1 MNEGQ
6 NRADGAVIVVRAQ
19 KKYIDLI
26 CKRLQAVGVTVTIRT
41 KVKMWM
47 SLGVIMDIDCGRTL
61 RTGVVPVLERTV
73 NECRAEGVYAWTL
86 AYAVW
91 LGKGYS
97 ETYVNGSFHNF
108 ANQEAASADKM
119 DRVFV
124 DDINDSVGLLAAQ
137 GLSPADVTKAIDA
150 ILKLKPGSD
159 SVPLDVD
166 GAPTKG
172 KAGSAEDEKAK
183 ECQPNTLIKM
193 FAINWNDA
201 EGVSHILGRAVLDP
215 ITHDS
220 AVSLPEVAMDRTDM
234 ALARKVFQKGIMVWA
249 SDMWIQIG
257 YTNSESVPEAEPEPS
272 APPGYK
278 PGGGTYRKGRH

>member
-19 KKYIDLI
+19 KKYVDLI
-26 CKRLQAVGVTVTIRT
+26 CRRLQEVGVTVTIRT

-47 SLGVIMDIDCGRTL
+47 SMGVIMDIDCGRTL

-73 NECRAEGVYAWTL
+73 NECRVEDVYAWTL

-97 ETYVNGSFHNF
+97 ETYVNGNFHNF
-108 ANQEAASADKM
+108 ANQEAMPADKL

-150 ILKLKPGSD
+150 ILNLKSGSD

-166 GAPTKG
+166 APTNG
-172 KAGSAEDEKAK
+172 KTGTADGEKVK
-183 ECQPNTLIKM
+183 ENRPNTLVKM
-193 FAINWNDA
+193 FVINWNDA

-215 ITHDS
+215 ITHES

-234 ALARKVFQKGIMVWA
+234 GLARKVFQKGIMVWA
-249 SDMWIQIG
+249 SDLWIQIG
-257 YTNSESVPEAEPEPS
+257 YTSSEPPSEEDEEPS
-272 APPGYK
+272 VPPGYK
-278 PGGGTYRKGRH
+278 PGGGMYRKGRH

>member
-19 KKYIDLI
+19 KKYVDLI
-26 CKRLQAVGVTVTIRT
+26 CRQLQEAGVTVTIRT

-61 RTGVVPVLERTV
+61 RTGVMPVLERTV

-108 ANQEAASADKM
+108 TNQEAMPADKL

-150 ILKLKPGSD
+150 IFKFKPGSD
-159 SVPLDVD
+159 SVPLDV
-166 GAPTKG
+166 GAAPIEG
-172 KAGSAEDEKAK
+172 KTEGVCS
-183 ECQPNTLIKM
+183 PNTLVKM
-193 FAINWNDA
+193 FVVAWNDA
-201 EGVSHILGRAVLDP
+201 EGNPHILGRAVLDP
-215 ITHDS
+215 ITHES

-234 ALARKVFQKGIMVWA
+234 GLARKVFQKGIMVWA
-249 SDMWIQIG
+249 SDIWIQIG
-257 YTNSESVPEAEPEPS
+257 YTSSEPPTEEEEPS
-272 APPGYK
+272 VPPGYK
-278 PGGGTYRKGRH
+278 PGGGMYRKGRR

>member
-19 KKYIDLI
+19 KKYVDLI
-26 CKRLQAVGVTVTIRT
+26 CRRLQEAGVTVTIRT

-47 SLGVIMDIDCGRTL
+47 SMGVIMDIDCGRTL

-73 NECRAEGVYAWTL
+73 NECRAEDAHIWTL

-91 LGKGYS
+91 IRKGYS
-97 ETYVNGSFHNF
+97 ETYANGSFHNF
-108 ANQEAASADKM
+108 TNLDDGSDDRM

-172 KAGSAEDEKAK
+172 KAGAAEDEKAK

-193 FAINWNDA
+193 FAVNWNDA

-234 ALARKVFQKGIMVWA
+234 ALARKVFQKGIMVWT

-257 YTNSESVPEAEPEPS
+257 YTNSESVPEAETEPS